1 MVNKISSI
9 NRELGDGT
17 YEIICDN
24 VILTE
29 LEIITKEG
37 GKRCWLVSAQ
47 YNSETDNYT
56 AIYKS
61 YTK

>member
-1 MVNKISSI
+1 MVNKISSV
-9 NRELGDGT
+9 NRELDDGT

-29 LEIITKEG
+29 LEIITRKG

-61 YTK
+61 YTN